1 MSNEGGYKV
10 QRACNQFKRIYI
22 CLCGWKK
29 TVKKYIKV
37 LNSAGNFFFFL
48 MWTTSKV
55 FTEFVTTLF
64 LFHVLAFL
72 AMRPVG
78 SHAPPV
84 GSLWEPAAP
93 VLEG

>member
-1 MSNEGGYKV
+1 MWMEKDCEKIYKGTK
-10 QRACNQFKRIYI
+10 QC
-22 CLCGWKK
+22 WK
-29 TVKKYIKV
+29 I
-37 LNSAGNFFFFL
+37 FFFFL

-55 FTEFVTTLF
+55 FNEFVTTLF